1 MMHEPTVLHHTF
13 TILRSYSKPP
23 SRVYSAFADPLK
35 KRRWFAECMSH
46 DVEEFEMQFEVGGRE
61 RARYRFRA
69 GTPFSGKALIH
80 EGSFLEIVPE
90 KRIVAASTMGFETK
104 RFSASLVTFEF
115 IADAQGTRLHLTH
128 QGAFFEGSDG
138 PEIRES
144 GWQQLLSQL
153 QTDLSQDA

>member
-1 MMHEPTVLHHTF
+1 MLEPTVLHHTF

-23 SRVYSAFADPLK
+23 SRVFSAFADPLK
-35 KRRWFAECMSH
+35 KQRWFAEGLSH

-69 GTPFSGKALIH
+69 GTQFSGMALIH
-80 EGSFLEIVPE
+80 EASFLEIVPE

-115 IADAQGTRLHLTH
+115 IADAQGTQLRFTH
-128 QGAFFEGSDG
+128 QGAFFEGADG
-138 PEIRES
+138 PQMRES

-153 QTDLSQDA
+153 KTEMSRGA